1 MPLPQ
6 SFPRLVNLCVVL
18 WTGVSITSAA
28 PPSDVPDSTL
38 DIYPSQIRLAG
49 PNHRHNLLVFGL
61 GKGKTTTS
69 LIPQTSFS
77 VDPPTLG
84 SISATGEF
92 SAKNPGKGQIR
103 ILVAGK
109 SSVIPVEVGN
119 TPWGNKVSFANDI
132 LPILT
137 KTGCNSGAC
146 HGALAGKGSLK
157 LSLRGYDPEA
167 DHHALTGQLAG
178 RRIDKEVPANSLT
191 LRKPLGEVLHAGGKK
206 WKKNS
211 TEEVLVRNWIS
222 QDAPPALDGEPI
234 ITALAIFPPTLT
246 KTASEAEP
254 FPVLVQATYSDGTN
268 ADVTSRAKFSS
279 ISEDVAGID
288 SEGMVRVVGSGES
301 AISAWYNNLVA
312 TARVISPRA
321 SVGNKLLAGKTN
333 NWIDTHIQSKLDALA
348 IPASGDCSESEFLRR
363 STLDLCGVLPTIEDL
378 KIFEALNPV
387 NRRSIWIEKLLG
399 RSEYADYWA
408 HKYSDQFLI
417 STKKLTQ
424 SAVWAFARYL
434 RREVADN
441 RPWDK
446 TCRDI
451 LTATGSNLDQGG
463 VNFFLMH
470 RDPAELNEAIAVTF
484 MGTSIAC
491 AKCHNHPMEKW
502 TQDQY
507 WAMANLFGRVN
518 LKTGDRADEV
528 ILIDAPTGDVN
539 HLRRG
544 LPMAPRPLDGPV
556 SGERRRHDFANWLT
570 SPENAWFAKA
580 QVNRL
585 WKSMMGR
592 GLVENDDDIR
602 ATNPASHPELLDRLA
617 REFVNSGY
625 DNKFVLRLIANSAA
639 YQRSSNPNG
648 GNETDERFYSHHL
661 LKRLPAEVLLD
672 AYSQVTGAPTRF
684 DSITPGG
691 GNGSQPYGGYPVG
704 TRAVQLPDSAVV
716 SPFLDS
722 FGRPERNQACSCERG
737 TETTIGQALHVA
749 NGTTLNGKLKD
760 KDGMISQ
767 WIKANTSP
775 DQIMEQLWLSG
786 LSRKPTN
793 PELARSLPIL
803 DAAWKGTPEAKREV
817 LEDLFWAVLTSRE
830 FLFNH

>member
-1 MPLPQ
+1 MPLPHF
-6 SFPRLVNLCVVL
+6 SPSLVGLCIVFWMSV
-18 WTGVSITSAA
+18 TISSAA
-28 PPSDVPDSTL
+28 PPSDPPDGMIE
-38 DIYPSQIRLAG
+38 IYPQRIHLAG
-49 PNHRHNLLVFGL
+49 PNHRHNLLVLGL
-61 GKGKTTTS
+61 NAGKTTTS
-69 LIPQTSFS
+69 FIPKTTFS
-77 VDPPTLG
+77 VEPPNLG
-84 SISATGEF
+84 TISATGEF
-92 SAKNPGKGQIR
+92 LAQNPGKGQIR
-103 ILVAGK
+103 IRVANK
-109 SSVIPVEVGN
+109 ELFIPTEVGN
-119 TPWGNKVSFANDI
+119 NPWGNKVSFANDI

-157 LSLRGYDPEA
+157 LSLRGYDPQA

-178 RRIDKEVPANSLT
+178 RRIDKEIPANSLT
-191 LRKPLGEVLHAGGKK
+191 IRKPLAEIPHSGGKK

-211 TEEVLVRNWIS
+211 PEELLVRNWIS
-222 QDAPPALDGEPI
+222 QNAPQSVEMEPT
-234 ITALAIFPPTLT
+234 ITALAIFPQTLT
-246 KTASEAEP
+246 RNLAESEA
-254 FPVLVQATYSDGTN
+254 FPVLVQATYSDGTT

-288 SEGMVRVVGSGES
+288 NEGLVRVVGSGES

-312 TARVISPRA
+312 TSRVVSPRA
-321 SVGNKLLAGKTN
+321 STGNKTLSGKSN
-333 NWIDTHIQSKLDALA
+333 NWIDTYIQSKLDALA
-348 IPASGDCSESEFLRR
+348 IPASGDCADNEFLRR
-363 STLDLCGVLPTIEDL
+363 STLDLCGVLPTAADL
-378 KIFEALNPV
+378 KEFESWNPA
-387 NRRSIWIEKLLG
+387 NRRALLIEKLLG
-399 RSEYADYWA
+399 RAEYADYWA
-408 HKYSDQFLI
+408 HKYSDQFLV

-424 SAVWAFARYL
+424 SAVWAFAQYL

-451 LTATGSNLDQGG
+451 LTSSGSNLDQGG

-528 ILIDAPTGDVN
+528 ILVDAPTGDVN

-544 LPMAPRPLDGPV
+544 LPMPPRPLDGPV
-556 SGERRRHDFANWLT
+556 AGERRRHDFATWLT

-602 ATNPASHPELLDRLA
+602 ATNPASHPELLDRLST
-617 REFVNSGY
+617 EFVKSGY
-625 DNKFVLRLIANSAA
+625 DNKVILRLIANSAA
-639 YQRSSNPNG
+639 YHRSSNPVG
-648 GNETDERFYSHHL
+648 GNETDERYYSHHL

-684 DSITPGG
+684 DAITPGG

-704 TRAVQLPDSAVV
+704 TRAIQLPDSAVV
-716 SPFLDS
+716 STFLDS

-749 NGTTLNGKLKD
+749 NGTTLNGKLKE
-760 KDGMISQ
+760 KDGRISKL
-767 WIKANTSP
+767 INSNSTP
-775 DQIMEQLWLSG
+775 DQVMEELWLSA
-786 LSRKPTN
+786 LSRKPTISEIN
-793 PELARSLPIL
+793 RSKPIL
-803 DAAWKGTPEAKREV
+803 GAAWKGTPDARREA

>member
-1 MPLPQ
+1 MLVWMIGTAIFAGPSSDSRDPEIEI
-6 SFPRLVNLCVVL
+6 FPPR
-18 WTGVSITSAA
+18 
-28 PPSDVPDSTL
+28 
-38 DIYPSQIRLAG
+38 IRLAG
-49 PNHRHNLLVFGL
+49 PNHRHGLLVL
-61 GKGKTTTS
+61 GKGMGKSTTS
-69 LIPQTSFS
+69 LFS
-77 VDPPTLG
+77 QASVSVEPPTLG
-84 SISATGEF
+84 SISSQGEF
-92 SAKNPGKGQIR
+92 LALSPGKGQIR
-103 ILVAGK
+103 IRVAGK
-109 SSVIPVEVGN
+109 DNVIPTEVGN
-119 TPWGNKVSFANDI
+119 TAWGSKVSFANDI
-132 LPILT
+132 LPIFT

-157 LSLRGYDPEA
+157 LSLRGYDPQA

-178 RRIDKEVPANSLT
+178 RRIDKELPANSLAI
-191 LRKPLGEVLHAGGKK
+191 RKPLGEIPHTGGKK

-211 TEEVLVRNWIS
+211 PEELLVRNWIS
-222 QDAPPALDGEPI
+222 QNAPPASDLEPG
-234 ITALAIFPPTLT
+234 ITSLYLFPGSITRS
-246 KTASEAEP
+246 ASDPAP
-254 FPVLVQATYSDGTN
+254 MAVLVQAVYSDGTT

-288 SEGMVRVVGSGES
+288 NEGLVRVVGSGES

-312 TARVISPRA
+312 TSRVVSPRGSNA
-321 SVGNKLLAGKTN
+321 TKYAPGKTN
-333 NWIDTHIQSKLDALA
+333 NWIDLQIQSKLDALA
-348 IPASGDCSESEFLRR
+348 IPASGDCSDGEFLRR
-363 STLDLCGVLPTIEDL
+363 STLDLCGILPTQAEL
-378 KIFEALNPV
+378 EEFEKLDPAS
-387 NRRSIWIEKLLG
+387 RRSLWIEKLLG

-408 HKYSDQFLI
+408 HRYSDQFLV

-424 SAVWAFARYL
+424 SAVWAFARHL

-451 LTATGSNLDQGG
+451 LTSTGSNLDQGG

-507 WAMANLFGRVN
+507 WAMANLFGRVT

-528 ILIDAPTGDVN
+528 ILVDAPTGDVN

-544 LPMAPRPLDGPV
+544 FPMTPRPLDGPV
-556 SGERRRHDFANWLT
+556 AKGNRREDFAKWLT
-570 SPENAWFAKA
+570 SRENAWFAKA

-602 ATNPASHPELLDRLA
+602 ATNPASHPGLLDRLA
-617 REFVNSGY
+617 GDFVNSGY
-625 DNKFVLRLIANSAA
+625 DNKAMLRLIANSAA
-639 YQRSSNPNG
+639 YQRSSTPLG
-648 GNETDERFYSHHL
+648 GNETDERYYSHHL

-672 AYSQVTGAPTRF
+672 AYSQVTESPTKF
-684 DSITPGG
+684 DAITPGG
-691 GNGSQPYGGYPVG
+691 GNGSQPYGGYPLG
-704 TRAVQLPDSAVV
+704 TRAIQLPDSAVV
-716 SPFLDS
+716 STFLDS

-749 NGTTLNGKLKD
+749 NGTTLNGKLKE
-760 KDGMISQ
+760 KENLISRLVQ
-767 WIKANTSP
+767 GGSNP
-775 DQIMEQLWLSG
+775 DQVLEKLWQSA
-786 LSRKPTN
+786 LSRKPTIQ
-793 PELARSLPIL
+793 EISRSKPIL
-803 DAAWKGTPEAKREV
+803 EAAWKGSPEGKREA